1 MATYVSRPAWELRAR
16 SVMSARLV
24 VPLGLG
30 LLVALSLMLR
40 NDELN
45 VGYWVDEGLSVG
57 IADRPLTDIPGIL
70 HQDGSPP
77 LYYCLLNLWMALT
90 DSGEKATHTLSVV
103 FALAAVPLAFWG
115 AGLVFDRRAAW
126 FAAVL
131 TALNPYLSQY
141 AQETRMYTLVVLLSL
156 LATSL
161 YLRAYTV
168 DERPARR
175 WPVLFGLALAAA
187 LYTHNWALFLGVAMF
202 IAWVGILCLA
212 PRPERRW
219 RLRDGALGFGLAALL
234 YLPWVPTLLFQAA
247 HTGAPWS
254 RRPNYEQLT
263 MEATHRLLGH
273 TAWLVLVVAAGGGVV
288 ALLRAGRGRQLTAQ
302 GRAVAAVG
310 IVAVGTMLL
319 AYGASQ
325 LSPAWAMRYLAV
337 AVPPFL
343 LLVAAGLAA
352 SRGLGILGLVIV
364 SILWGYDVWPTTK
377 SNVRDVATADRPE
390 PEPRR
395 RGRVDPA
402 RAGARA
408 APLPAAGAALRDAHR
423 LREGR
428 RRHRLARRRRA
439 PRGELRAARP
449 RADPRRPPA
458 RPPAR
463 ADHADHLR
471 HGALAGAVDQA
482 RAPALGGVQP
492 VSDQRHALSPD
503 RDLPAVSAPARAQPR
518 RGDGVGQDDRLT
530 VAAGSGAAGAGTP
543 PP

>member
-364 SILWGYDVWPTTK
+364 SMLWGYDVWPITK
-377 SNVRDVATADRPE
+377 SNVRDVATAVGPSLSPGDVVVSTQPE
-390 PEPRR
+390 QVPVLHHYLPPGLRYATLTGYVKDVGATDWRDGVERLEASSAPRDLEPILDDLQPGRR
-395 RGRVDPA
+395 LVLITPIIFDTA
-402 RAGARA
+402 RWRA
-408 APLPAAGAALRDAHR
+408 PWTKLVR
-423 LREGR
+423 LRSEEFNQYLTNDTR
-428 RRHRLARRRRA
+428 FRPTAIYPPY
-439 PRGELRAARP
+439 PR
-449 RADPRRPPA
+449 
-458 RPPAR
+458 
-463 ADHADHLR
+463 
-471 HGALAGAVDQA
+471 
-482 RAPALGGVQP
+482 
-492 VSDQRHALSPD
+492 QRGPN
-503 RDLPAVSAPARAQPR
+503 P
-518 RGDGVGQDDRLT
+518 
-530 VAAGSGAAGAGTP
+530 VAATVLVKTTD
-543 PP
+543 